1 LNYDN
6 ISESKYLC
14 PVKIVIIDY
23 QMGNIHSVAR
33 KLNILGVE
41 HVITNNPEIITQAD
55 KLILPGVGHFAKAM
69 QQLSESNLISVL
81 NDVVLNQKKPILG
94 ICLGMQLLA
103 KFSEEGNVNGLGWI
117 DGQVARFQ
125 VKDKL
130 RFKIPHTGW
139 NQIQICKENS
149 MNIGLTNESE
159 FYFVHAYYFQANE
172 ESDVLHKSTYE
183 QNFVSAVQKDNIV
196 GVQYHPEKSHDVG
209 LQLIKNFVFEF

>member
-1 LNYDN
+1 
-6 ISESKYLC
+6 
-14 PVKIVIIDY
+14 VIIDY

-33 KLNILGVE
+33 KLKILGVDHE
-41 HVITNNPEIITQAD
+41 ISNNPDSIKQAD
-55 KLILPGVGHFAKAM
+55 KLILPGVGHFGKAM
-69 QQLSESNLISVL
+69 RQLEVTNLIPIL

-94 ICLGMQLLA
+94 ICLGMQLMA

-117 DGQVARFQ
+117 DGQVTRFQ

-139 NQIQICKENS
+139 NQINICKENPI
-149 MNIGLTNESE
+149 NIGLSNESE
-159 FYFVHAYYFQANE
+159 FYFVHAYYFQANNV
-172 ESDVLHKSTYE
+172 SDILHKSTYE
-183 QNFVSAVQKDNIV
+183 QEFVSAVQKENIV